1 VPPVSTTEAPQPPVT
16 DPEVPETQ
24 TSVDTLPPFEEDVVE
39 DPQEPA
45 VDIPIEDAPTIDAEP
60 PVSPVD
66 ESEPPVSTIDTPETL
81 LEALD
86 ASAEPTPAQAA
97 QLATNPQVLAVA
109 SAEQAE
115 AIFEALN
122 VSELDNTQVAALIE
136 AVQDAPAEVREAFE
150 DTIDIF
156 GEGLDDYVPL
166 GSNIPVGTR
175 RTLIAVTA
183 GVTLAAAGT
192 RIRR

>member
-1 VPPVSTTEAPQPPVT
+1 
-16 DPEVPETQ
+16 
-24 TSVDTLPPFEEDVVE
+24 
-39 DPQEPA
+39 
-45 VDIPIEDAPTIDAEP
+45 
-60 PVSPVD
+60 
-66 ESEPPVSTIDTPETL
+66 
-81 LEALD
+81 
-86 ASAEPTPAQAA
+86 
-97 QLATNPQVLAVA
+97 VLAAA

-136 AVQDAPAEVREAFE
+136 AVQDAPAEVRETFE

-166 GSNIPVGTR
+166 GSSIPVGTR

-183 GVTLAAAGT
+183 GLTVSMAGAT
-192 RIRR
+192 IRRK